1 MTIVSVAPS
10 ERSLVRFATPY
21 LEVETRSSSSLERA
35 IVRELAQARLAQKRK
50 KRKGGDQ
57 SSSIRTR
64 LIEETRFGGLDKPV
78 SMQRRRGGSPRKG
91 EVHQ

>member
-21 LEVETRSSSSLERA
+21 LEVETQSSSSLERT
-35 IVRELAQARLAQKRK
+35 IVRELAQASHPAKRK

-57 SSSIRTR
+57 PSPILTSRVA
-64 LIEETRFGGLDKPV
+64 LLGGG
-78 SMQRRRGGSPRKG
+78 RA
-91 EVHQ
+91 